1 MIRRGV
7 MSSPT
12 STLPAPAEKERAV
25 QRMFSAI
32 ARWYDLNNTVLS
44 FGLHHRWKRE
54 AVSRAQAQPGQT
66 VLDLCAGTCD
76 LAILLADAVGP
87 NGRVVACD
95 LNAEMLEIGRTK
107 VAKAEYADRIACVRG
122 NAEALDFDDA
132 SFDALTVA
140 FGIRNVTNVPQA
152 LREMARV
159 LRPGARA
166 VCLEFSRP
174 TVAPLRAAYDLYSFT
189 LLPKIGTLIAR
200 DRTGVYQYLPDSI
213 RRFPAQDGF
222 AAMWREA
229 GFRDVNYVN
238 RSGGIVAIHTGVR

>member
-1 MIRRGV
+1 
-7 MSSPT
+7 MSPRS

-44 FGLHHRWKRE
+44 LGLHHRWKRE
-54 AVSRAQAQPGQT
+54 AVARAQASPGQT

-76 LAILLADAVGP
+76 LALLLAERVGP
-87 NGRVVACD
+87 RGRVVACD
-95 LNAEMLEIGRTK
+95 LNAEMLAIGRSK
-107 VAKAEYADRIACVRG
+107 VERRGRAERIACVLG
-122 NAEALDFDDA
+122 NAEALQFDDA

-140 FGIRNVTNVPQA
+140 FGIRNVTNIPKA
-152 LREMARV
+152 LGEMARV
-159 LRPGARA
+159 LKPGGRA

-174 TVAPLRAAYDLYSFT
+174 TTAVLRQAYDFYSFT
-189 LLPKIGTLIAR
+189 LLPKIGTWIAR

-213 RRFPAQDGF
+213 RHFPAQEAF

-229 GFRDVNYVN
+229 GLRDVTYTNY
-238 RSGGIVAIHTGVR
+238 SGGIVAIHVGVK

>member
-1 MIRRGV
+1 MPSR
-7 MSSPT
+7 T
-12 STLPAPAEKERAV
+12 STIPVPTEKERAV

-54 AVSRAQAQPGQT
+54 AVARAQAKPGQT

-76 LAILLADAVGP
+76 LAILLGNAVGP
-87 NGRVVACD
+87 EGRVVACD
-95 LNAEMLEIGRTK
+95 LNAEMLEIGRAK
-107 VAKAEYADRIACVRG
+107 VAKIGYADRIACVLG

-140 FGIRNVTNVPQA
+140 FGIRNVTNIPRA

-213 RRFPAQDGF
+213 RHFPPQDEF

-229 GFRDVNYVN
+229 GFRNVGYTNY
-238 RSGGIVAIHTGVR
+238 SGGIVAIHVGMK